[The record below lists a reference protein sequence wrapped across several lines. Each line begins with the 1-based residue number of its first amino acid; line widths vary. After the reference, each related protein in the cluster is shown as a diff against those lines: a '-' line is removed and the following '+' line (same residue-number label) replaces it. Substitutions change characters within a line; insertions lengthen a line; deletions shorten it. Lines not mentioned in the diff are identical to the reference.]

1 MPLKFER
8 SFISKSFLVFVLI
21 SFAMMLGIMVWTTET
36 DTWQQLSSFHVQYIP
51 LLIFLGV
58 IRWYFDGMAFVTM
71 AKHGSKSSL
80 SIAQATI
87 IRLESTVV
95 AIVVPMLVGVVSMHT
110 YLLHRQ
116 KLRLSESVAIT
127 VLRATL
133 PMFLFLFNIPI
144 LFFLRNNP
152 EGNLFF
158 SQFIQVISL
167 PISAV
172 IVFFIITLFYPQMF
186 KKLASSLVRKWGKH
200 SNKHVDRIIALE
212 KKLENEIDQFS
223 HVFWTYLRSKKLM
236 MVKAA
241 FWVFLAFFV
250 DYIIALGILWG
261 FGYEPPLMRAIGIQ
275 FLMRPIIFFAFT
287 PGGTGIWDF
296 TYLGFFK
303 LYMPHY
309 LIGISV
315 LLWRLIINYLPCVVG
330 AFYLTKEFKG
340 KKDLENV
347 LKKESQLI
355 ENIEASESL
364 EDEV

>member
-8 SFISKSFLVFVLI
+8 SFLSKGFVVFVLI
-21 SFAMMLGIMVWTTET
+21 SFAMMLGIMLWTTEK
-36 DTWQQLSSFHVQYIP
+36 DTWDQLSTFRIQFIP
-51 LLIFLGV
+51 LLIFLGI

-71 AKHGSKSSL
+71 AKHGSKSSISL
-80 SIAQATI
+80 ARATI

-110 YLLHRQ
+110 YLLHKQ
-116 KLRLSESVAIT
+116 KLRISESVAIT

-133 PMFLFLFNIPI
+133 PIFLFLFNIPI
-144 LFFLRNNP
+144 LFFLKNNP
-152 EGNLFF
+152 EGNVFF
-158 SQFIQVISL
+158 TKFIQVISL
-167 PISAV
+167 PILVA
-172 IVFFIITLFYPQMF
+172 IVFFIIALFYPETF
-186 KKLASSLVRKWGKH
+186 KKMASSLVRFWGKR
-200 SNKHVDRIIALE
+200 SKKHVDRIVALE
-212 KKLENEIDQFS
+212 KKLEHEIDQFS
-223 HVFWTYLRSKKLM
+223 TVFWSYLKSKKLM
-236 MVKAA
+236 MIKAA
-241 FWVFLAFFV
+241 FWIFLAFFI

-261 FGYEPPLMRAIGIQ
+261 FGYEPPLLRSIGIQ

-330 AFYLTKEFKG
+330 AFYLAKEFKG

-355 ENIEASESL
+355 DEIDPEKSF
-364 EDEV
+364 EDEA